1 MQQAEL
7 GVLSTVKLSMPSPWT
22 GRPVSHHAC
31 GDLPELMFGM
41 RMPGEMPT
49 VHGPLPEIEVTL
61 TGSTWPR
68 PGRPFAELPDG
79 LQTPERS
86 EEHTSELQSQS
97 NIVCR

>member
-31 GDLPELMFGM
+31 GGLPELMFGM

-68 PGRPFAELPDG
+68 PGRPFAELPDV
-79 LQTPERS
+79 LRTRATEL
-86 EEHTSELQSQS
+86 TSTLPLSLESS
-97 NIVCR
+97 I